1 MNEIELFAYVLAS
14 IALIAGL
21 IVSYIEKHLR

>member
-1 MNEIELFAYVLAS
+1 MNEIELFAYVLAG

-21 IVSYIEKHLR
+21 ISGYIEKRLR